1 MTYRQ
6 IELDLRLDYERGL
19 KDNIA
24 TVTKFAGQKMA
35 EDLQEEGR
43 PLTAVRTKQE
53 AYGVLAQQFV
63 RVSGKMRLLK
73 GGMNDYLKALDG
85 DSEAGQITASLY
97 NSAVEMAQ
105 EAVIFAAHAKRIL
118 EDLYYGQTTPIED
131 ALAAGGSGYYDDI
144 EEEE

>member
-43 PLTAVRTKQE
+43 PPDGSQDKAGSLWRPCAAVRARIRKD
-53 AYGVLAQQFV
+53 A
-63 RVSGKMRLLK
+63 
-73 GGMNDYLKALDG
+73 
-85 DSEAGQITASLY
+85 AS
-97 NSAVEMAQ
+97 
-105 EAVIFAAHAKRIL
+105 
-118 EDLYYGQTTPIED
+118 
-131 ALAAGGSGYYDDI
+131 
-144 EEEE
+144 